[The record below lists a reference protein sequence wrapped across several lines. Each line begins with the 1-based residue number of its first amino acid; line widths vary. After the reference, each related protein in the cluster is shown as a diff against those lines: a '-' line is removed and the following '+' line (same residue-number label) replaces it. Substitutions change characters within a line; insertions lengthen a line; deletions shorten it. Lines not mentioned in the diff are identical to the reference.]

1 MAGFFGKL
9 TTALA
14 AASLA
19 LSAHA
24 LTETPDQI
32 IRTATDS
39 ARADIA
45 QNVATY
51 QKDKAAL
58 YRMADAIIVPHF
70 DTPYIARVILG
81 SHIKQANPEQIA
93 QFETAFKDMLIH
105 TYADKML
112 EYYDGIEI
120 ELKPARIDGKRANV
134 DTTIVRKN
142 GKPPIPITFSMR
154 DVEGAWK
161 IWDIKAENI
170 LVERATGRAMV
181 TDFGIA
187 RVQVDD
193 GRAGLVGCDRVLRD
207 LVRSDR
213 QVGRH
218 RRGVDGTRDGARDD
232 DPPAHLSHRLP
243 PHVASAW
250 DAPPAP
256 SEDDETAGVL
266 AGRER
271 TMRLIDQMELQLEE
285 LEAKATEDELAAEAM
300 SPSDSALMRLT
311 RANR

>member
-24 LTETPDQI
+24 LAETPDQI

-70 DTPYIARVILG
+70 DTPYIARVILS

-93 QFETAFKDMLIH
+93 QFEMAFKDMLIR

-170 LVERATGRAMV
+170 SLVLNFRTQIDSEIKRTSVAAVIERLKNGQL
-181 TDFGIA
+181 IA
-187 RVQVDD
+187 D
-193 GRAGLVGCDRVLRD
+193 GREK
-207 LVRSDR
+207 S
-213 QVGRH
+213 
-218 RRGVDGTRDGARDD
+218 GAQT
-232 DPPAHLSHRLP
+232 P
-243 PHVASAW
+243 
-250 DAPPAP
+250 
-256 SEDDETAGVL
+256 
-266 AGRER
+266 
-271 TMRLIDQMELQLEE
+271 
-285 LEAKATEDELAAEAM
+285 
-300 SPSDSALMRLT
+300 
-311 RANR
+311 